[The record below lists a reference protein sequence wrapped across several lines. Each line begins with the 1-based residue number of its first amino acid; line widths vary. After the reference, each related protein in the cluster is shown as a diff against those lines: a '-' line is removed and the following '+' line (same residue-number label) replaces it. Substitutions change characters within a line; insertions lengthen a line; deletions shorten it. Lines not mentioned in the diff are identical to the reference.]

1 MTYVLGVNL
10 PACRV
15 IICIYSFNKG
25 LPDVRSYHQMSGR
38 AGRKGIDDVG
48 DVDKFDFF
56 LFSLFVWCHKKS
68 SNNYGLIKSDFD

>member
-10 PACRV
+10 PARRV
-15 IICIYSFNKG
+15 IICIPSFNKR

-48 DVDKFDFF
+48 DVDKFDSF
-56 LFSLFVWCHKKS
+56 LFSLFVWCHKKVLKQLRF
-68 SNNYGLIKSDFD
+68 N